1 MRVERLNDRA
11 VVRLSMLDYGQ
22 CFSNEDDSTVYM
34 LTQVEKPS
42 TLNDGSVAMM
52 AVDVENGWTHWLN
65 ESKYVKPI
73 LAKVVVEW

>member
-1 MRVERLNDRA
+1 MRVERLNDRS

-42 TLNDGSVAMM
+42 ALNDGSVAMM
-52 AVDVENGWTHWLN
+52 AVDVENGLTHWLN
-65 ESKYVKPI
+65 ESKYVKPV